1 VVLDREGSIADW
13 TVTQLVERMRRP
25 RYRCGGGVAACLSIA
40 QAAALTDLVRRA
52 AKQQLPREVADTL
65 AEDLERIA
73 ASALAQAERDRVALD
88 ELLSALRMDQRS
100 PSATVAAE
108 RASTVPLETADLGL
122 ALSALIRSVLE
133 RIAASAL
140 SNSSSATRSRS
151 RLPIWGS
158 HSQRSSDRSCRTP
171 HPSLHPIWKQHEPSA
186 ERASRQHSRWRAPTC
201 HFSLRNARKYSSAKS
216 SSAERSSRST
226 LRPED
231 HACTLLHK

>member
-1 VVLDREGSIADW
+1 MRTYAMDKKTGGGSQVVLDREGSIADW

-100 PSATVAAE
+100 PSATVTAE

-122 ALSALIRSVLE
+122 ALSALIRSVLPHTPSF
-133 RIAASAL
+133 AASDLEAARAL
-140 SNSSSATRSRS
+140 CRAGIEAALAMARAN
-151 RLPIWGS
+151 LPLLS
-158 HSQRSSDRSCRTP
+158 P
-171 HPSLHPIWKQHEPSA
+171 
-186 ERASRQHSRWRAPTC
+186 ERAEVFQREILQRRALL
-201 HFSLRNARKYSSAKS
+201 S
-216 SSAERSSRST
+216 E
-226 LRPED
+226 
-231 HACTLLHK
+231 HAQA